1 MLILTAADVARCL
14 PMPKAIA
21 SLREAFAGL
30 QAGKGQMPPR
40 VQLDVPNS
48 AGITLCMP
56 GFLQLSSAART
67 AVKVVSVYPENR
79 GRNLPVI
86 HGLVLLL
93 EAETGCI
100 LAGMAGGA
108 VTAIRTGAVSG
119 LATDLLARPEAHRV
133 ALFGAGVQ
141 ARTTLEAVCAV
152 RAISVAKIFGPTP
165 RNVEAFMAEMA
176 PRLPDTRLQPAAT
189 PEAAMADSDIVCT
202 ATTSAIPVF
211 RPEHVKPGMHIN
223 AVGVFEPH
231 KQELPVETV
240 VRSRFYVDEV
250 EAALEEAG
258 DLMVP
263 LNAGL
268 VSSEH
273 IAGTL
278 GQLVLGEVSGRQTQK
293 EITVFKSVGLAIQ
306 DVAAADAIYAQ
317 ALATGMGQEVTL

>member
-1 MLILTAADVARCL
+1 VLLLSAADVIRCL
-14 PMPKAIA
+14 PMPQAIA
-21 SLREAFAGL
+21 SLREAFAAL
-30 QAGKGQMPPR
+30 QGGKGRMPPR
-40 VQLDVPNS
+40 VQLTVPDDS
-48 AGITLCMP
+48 GITLCMP
-56 GFLQLSSAART
+56 GFLQFPRAART

-79 GRNLPVI
+79 DRRLPVI

-93 EAETGCI
+93 EAETGRI

-108 VTAIRTGAVSG
+108 VTAVRTGAVSG
-119 LATDLLARPEAHRV
+119 LATDLLAPPEARRV
-133 ALFGAGVQ
+133 AVFGAGVQ

-152 RAISVAKIFGPTP
+152 RAISVAKIFAPTL
-165 RNVEAFMAEMA
+165 RNVEAFIAEMA
-176 PRLPDTRLQPAAT
+176 PKLPSARLQPAAT

-202 ATTSAIPVF
+202 ATTSAVPVF
-211 RPEHVKPGMHIN
+211 KPENVTPGMHIN

-231 KQELPVETV
+231 KQELPAETV

-268 VSSEH
+268 VSPEH
-273 IAGTL
+273 IQGTL
-278 GQLVLGEVSGRQTQK
+278 GQLVLGEVAGRRTRE

-306 DVAAADAIYAQ
+306 DVAAADAVYAR
-317 ALATGMGQEVTL
+317 ALATGMGQEVNL